1 MSRQYSSSSSYQ
13 QSKNVSQSRNVDG
26 ELFDILGEQNATL
39 AWGSGN
45 TEGVV
50 LSGGSDFSMLNGFK
64 GALLALKSDFF
75 GQGGEKITI
84 TGNKR
89 EELDRRLLLLEHE
102 IDGVLK
108 RRINFSVRDEQGGQ
122 RTMDYTGL
130 LNEKE
135 NQIVELEKKI
145 QNLEERLRRA
155 TRREKDLEDEI
166 VKFHSAMR
174 LLEKP
179 NFNKSEI
186 DRLFEVSSERRA
198 SLENYERLR
207 NQVTAFAG
215 LARTQFDKLRGQG
228 IRMEFENDMNNLLR
242 GDKLE
247 VSVVN
252 GIAQIGSF
260 SERVVE
266 IPVQDARTK
275 HLVHMLAVQMK
286 KYFEKYPK
294 LKEECD
300 VRLFE
305 FFQQEIIDVMEVDE
319 FDRLV

>member
-1 MSRQYSSSSSYQ
+1 
-13 QSKNVSQSRNVDG
+13 
-26 ELFDILGEQNATL
+26 
-39 AWGSGN
+39 
-45 TEGVV
+45 
-50 LSGGSDFSMLNGFK
+50 
-64 GALLALKSDFF
+64 
-75 GQGGEKITI
+75 
-84 TGNKR
+84 
-89 EELDRRLLLLEHE
+89 
-102 IDGVLK
+102 
-108 RRINFSVRDEQGGQ
+108 
-122 RTMDYTGL
+122 MDYTGL

-166 VKFHSAMR
+166 VKFHSSMR

-228 IRMEFENDMNNLLR
+228 IRMEFENDMTNLLR

-252 GIAQIGSF
+252 GIAQIGSL

-266 IPVQDARTK
+266 VPVQDARTK

-319 FDRLV
+319 FDRLVEIVKYVPEIVKVENVYAYSSEKSRKVEFHLRILIKALLEELEKMKMRTGAVLEIDEGIIGMINQ